1 MIDTSSNGSNFK
13 WSAGNGNAVQLLEH
27 ENEIMKWPRA
37 FLRGMVIVAVAIVL
51 LVVIP
56 DLILSQITGVERS
69 GRVAL
74 ATGWFIFSLAG
85 LIWGLRRLQSRR
97 VI

>member
-1 MIDTSSNGSNFK
+1 MK
-13 WSAGNGNAVQLLEH
+13 WSRALL
-27 ENEIMKWPRA
+27 
-37 FLRGMVIVAVAIVL
+37 LGMVIVAVAFAL

-56 DLILSQITGVERS
+56 DLILSEITGIERG

-74 ATGWFIFSLAG
+74 ASGWFIVSLTG
-85 LIWGLRRLQSRR
+85 MIWGLRRLQSRR